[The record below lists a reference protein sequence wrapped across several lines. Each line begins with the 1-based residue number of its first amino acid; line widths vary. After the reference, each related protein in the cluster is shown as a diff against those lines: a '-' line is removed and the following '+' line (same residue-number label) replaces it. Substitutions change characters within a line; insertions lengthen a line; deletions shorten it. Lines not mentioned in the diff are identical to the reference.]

1 MKISIELYLK
11 RLSSDLK
18 IDHLYTTVE
27 PKHFKL
33 SISEIEDINIHELE
47 NEIQISSS
55 VGKLI
60 DNLDEE
66 KIYSYLLYA
75 NFLGQGTGRSVL
87 SLHPDD
93 KTIILSQIIFFD
105 IDYQKFKEIME
116 EYINYTDYLKGHL
129 EEKIPTF
136 LKEI

>member
-18 IDHLYTTVE
+18 IEGLYATVE
-27 PKHFKL
+27 PKHFQI
-33 SISEIEDINIHELE
+33 SISGIEKISIHELE
-47 NEIQISSS
+47 NEIQISSH
-55 VGKLI
+55 VGNLI
-60 DNLDEE
+60 ENLDEE
-66 KIYSYLLYA
+66 KTYSYLLYA

-87 SLHPDD
+87 GIHPDD
-93 KTIILSQIIFFD
+93 KKIILSQVIFFD
-105 IDYQKFKEIME
+105 IDYQNFKEIVE
-116 EYINYTDYLKGHL
+116 EYINYVDYLKGHL